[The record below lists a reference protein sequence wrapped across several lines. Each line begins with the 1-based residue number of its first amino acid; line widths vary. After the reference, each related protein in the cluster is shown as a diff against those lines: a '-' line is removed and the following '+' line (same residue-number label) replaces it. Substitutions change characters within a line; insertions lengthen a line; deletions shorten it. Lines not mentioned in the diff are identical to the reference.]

1 MTYPKD
7 TAANLFFFMR
17 NTNAFLKTGLTNISC
32 TLTKQNGVVTTVPLA
47 NISEVASSPGLYKVA
62 ATSADMDYEGQLT
75 LNASQ
80 GASFEGQ
87 AVYYVSDPL
96 KQIKAALSGTG
107 TLPTVNLKTLSIYNS
122 AGVGLSIGGLLPVAI
137 SASSGV
143 NPAVEITAPQSPVLR
158 IVNSANGLTQNF
170 PGCTI

>member
-17 NTNAFLKTGLTNISC
+17 NTNAFLKTGLTNITC

-107 TLPTVNLKTLSIYNS
+107 TLPTFSVKTFAINNPQ
-122 AGVGLSIGGLLPVAI
+122 GVGLSLAGLFPIGI
-137 SASSGV
+137 SAAAGA
-143 NPAVEITAPQSPVLR
+143 NPAIEITAPQWPVVR
-158 IVNSANGLTQNF
+158 IVDSTTGQTQSF
-170 PGCTI
+170 PTRTT